1 MHGFIRRRLRVAMRL
16 IRRSSDGAKIAVASG
31 DSAKTPKVAW
41 ASQKHTIWYH
51 PNPLLRHNLTTFWF

>member
-1 MHGFIRRRLRVAMRL
+1 MHGFIRRRLRAMRL
-16 IRRSSDGAKIAVASG
+16 IRRSSDGAKIAVSG

-41 ASQKHTIWYH
+41 ASQKHTIWYR